1 MEIRLLY
8 GNMVTIE
15 TYTLLTPI
23 TLVKLNFILQNTPRL
38 RNIPTYMLQA
48 EMPLLANMK
57 KPELTDLNKT

>member
-15 TYTLLTPI
+15 TYALLTPI

-38 RNIPTYMLQA
+38 RNIPTYMLEA

>member
-38 RNIPTYMLQA
+38 RNIPTYMLEA

>member
-15 TYTLLTPI
+15 TYTLFTPV

-38 RNIPTYMLQA
+38 RNIPTYMLEA